1 MKKILLFTFINIC
14 AVSTLKAQTC
24 QQLPTCES
32 LGFSKTIAQCANLN
46 YIKCPFDNSMVY
58 CLDEEY
64 PLSAC
69 PTGGNCSTITKH
81 KLNSCQNS
89 YELSSDG
96 LTCNACNFTNYPLS
110 TCDANGT
117 CSNYTCGN
125 VTKYK
130 LDSCNSG
137 YNKSGNTCVVAC
149 SLSGYTLSSCP
160 ANGNCTSKTCSGTK
174 KYKLNSCKSGY
185 NKSGNTCVY
194 ACSGYY
200 ECGGSWQY
208 CEGYTCSADSDMCSE
223 YCVGDYFPYDC
234 DSEYDCD
241 DVGGVY
247 RNGYCSEMCD
257 GGNDYSSICIDISS
271 CDNAYYD
278 YDYECYTGC
287 CDEYMDYGCDDLQCA
302 GLLGTWIQ
310 ECTGNSMCG
319 AGFPFLECP

>member
-1 MKKILLFTFINIC
+1 MRYLLVTTTII
-14 AVSTLKAQTC
+14 AGLTYTSSAMAQTC
-24 QQLPTCES
+24 TAAPSCEEMGYTQSASDCAGKIS
-32 LGFSKTIAQCANLN
+32 LR
-46 YIKCPFDNSMVY
+46 CPFDLSAYLCGAVGS
-58 CLDEEY
+58 CDFSDY
-64 PLSAC
+64 PLSSC
-69 PTGGNCSTITKH
+69 PTGGNCTNTTCDGTTKY
-81 KLNSCQNS
+81 KLNSCNS
-89 YELSSDG
+89 GYTMSG
-96 LTCNACNFTNYPLS
+96 NTCTANCNFTNYPLS
-110 TCDANGT
+110 SCPSNGN
-117 CSNYTCGN
+117 CSNYSCG
-125 VTKYK
+125 
-130 LDSCNSG
+130 
-137 YNKSGNTCVVAC
+137 
-149 SLSGYTLSSCP
+149 
-160 ANGNCTSKTCSGTK
+160 GTT

-185 NKSGNTCVY
+185 TQSGNTCIY
-194 ACSGYY
+194 NDPCAGYY